1 MISRYYLDQLSQVI
15 LNSVGVDIGSST
27 SHFTISR
34 LKLEKSDNS
43 PKTKYEVVEREII
56 FESEII
62 LTPYIDENTI
72 DVDALETF
80 FRSSYE
86 ALHMTKEDIQ
96 TGAVITTGEA
106 TKKQNSERITQT
118 FSKLMGNFV
127 SASAG
132 HHLEAM
138 LAAQGSGAV
147 SRSKSLH
154 THDEHKDQEPM
165 TVMDVDIGGGTS
177 KMAIVHNGK
186 ILHTAAI
193 NIGAR
198 LIAYDEQDVIVRI
211 EGPILV
217 LAKEAGIE
225 LKLGD
230 TLTLEN
236 KEKLSHLL
244 ADCLMDFILM
254 NLTSLS
260 RQFMVTDPVQFTE
273 HIDEV
278 LFSGGVSEYIYR
290 KKTENVG
297 DLGTFLAD
305 EIRDRIKDS
314 TLGSKLVE
322 PTATIRAT
330 VVGAAQYTLQISGS
344 TIFVA
349 QSSMLPLRNVP
360 VLSPN
365 IGEIS
370 IPAVKSSVL
379 DALSRL
385 DPEAGSAIAL
395 SLDVGPLGHDGLST
409 LTEGIKLA
417 LSSLSKQIPIV
428 LVFKENVGRQAGI
441 LLKEKVGDSY
451 PLASIDEV
459 ELGTFDYIDVGTM
472 TPQEFVPVVVKS
484 LIFHPGKGTEIPEH
498 GDHEHGHT
506 HEHGDQEHTHQSH

>member
-1 MISRYYLDQLSQVI
+1 MDRDYLAPPSQVI
-15 LNSVGVDIGSST
+15 LKSVGVDIGSST

-34 LKLEKSDNS
+34 LVLEKSDDS
-43 PKTKYEVVEREII
+43 PKTKYEVIEREII

-62 LTPYIDENTI
+62 LTPYTDENTI

-80 FRSSYE
+80 FRSNYE
-86 ALHMTKEDIQ
+86 TLHMTKEDIQ

-106 TKKQNSERITQT
+106 TKKQNAERITQT

-127 SASAG
+127 SAAAG
-132 HHLEAM
+132 HHLEAR

-147 SRSKSLH
+147 TRSKALH

-165 TVMDVDIGGGTS
+165 TVMVVDIGGGTS
-177 KMAIVHNGK
+177 KMAIVHNGT

-198 LIAYDEQDVIVRI
+198 LIAYDEQDIIVRI
-211 EGPILV
+211 EAPMMI

-225 LKLGD
+225 LKIGD

-236 KEKLSHLL
+236 KQELSHLL
-244 ADCLMDFILM
+244 ANCLMDFMLM
-254 NLTSLS
+254 NLSPFSL
-260 RQFMVTDPVQFTE
+260 QFMVTDPIQFTE

-278 LFSGGVSEYIYR
+278 LFSGGVSEYIYG
-290 KKTENVG
+290 KKKENVG

-314 TLGSKLVE
+314 TLGSKLAE
-322 PTATIRAT
+322 PNATIRAT

-349 QSSMLPLRNVP
+349 QSNMLPLRNVP
-360 VLSPN
+360 VVSPH

-370 IPAVKSSVL
+370 VAEVKSSVL
-379 DALSRL
+379 EALSRL

-395 SLDVGPLGHDGLST
+395 SLDVGPIGHDGLSL
-409 LTEGIKLA
+409 LTEGIRMALA
-417 LSSLSKQIPIV
+417 SLSKQVPIV

-441 LLKEKVGDSY
+441 LLKQKVGGSY

-459 ELGTFDYIDVGTM
+459 ELGDFDYIDVGTM

-484 LIFHPGKGTEIPEH
+484 LIFHPGKGPEVPEDE
-498 GDHEHGHT
+498 DHEHGHA
-506 HEHGDQEHTHQSH
+506 HEHGDNQYTDHSH